1 MVTSMLKK
9 RILTFGI
16 AATVAFQ
23 LFPAAHAQTKAPVPV
38 QTPEQD
44 SDSDADPAD
53 MPDGATQSDSEAD
66 SAYDSMTVF
75 TRALQLIRQDYVD
88 DKKVSYK
95 DLTYHALQGMLSAL
109 DPHSQFMAPDDFKD
123 MQDDTKSAFTGLGI
137 IVSFRDGI
145 LTVVTPMEDS
155 PSFKAGILPGDQ
167 IIRIDGVSTEKMDL
181 SEAVDKLRGDIG
193 KKIKLTIARPGTKE
207 LKDFDLTRTV
217 IKVASVKD
225 AKILHAGE
233 AGDFKIGYVR
243 ITQFN
248 EPTAAE
254 LEKAVR
260 GLRDQGMQSLII
272 DLRYNPGG
280 LLTSAVDVCSQFL
293 PPNQMVVYTEGR
305 AASQKRTYRT
315 NGVAKPDTKLPLVV
329 LVNSGSASGAEIV
342 AGALKDLNRAIVIG
356 ETSFG
361 KGSVQSVVQLQDGSA
376 VKLTTAKYFTPGRQV
391 IHERGITPTIVSTMT
406 PSEERALMLARR
418 EEKLTPEEQKTVD
431 SADDPQLDRALDA
444 LKGVMI
450 YNSQQLAKADP
461 VPAAKPEPAKK

>member
-1 MVTSMLKK
+1 MVRVMLKK
-9 RILTFGI
+9 RILTYGVAAI
-16 AATVAFQ
+16 AAFQ
-23 LFPAAHAQTKAPVPV
+23 VFPGAQAQTSAPAPL

-53 MPDGATQSDSEAD
+53 ATGATPQSDSEAD

-167 IIRIDGVSTEKMDL
+167 IVRIDGVSTEKMEL

-193 KKIKLTIARPGTKE
+193 KKIKLTIARQGTKE
-207 LKDFDLTRTV
+207 LKDFDLTRTL
-217 IKVASVKD
+217 IKVTSVKD
-225 AKILHAGE
+225 AKILHTDV
-233 AGDFKIGYVR
+233 AGDFKIGYLR

-254 LEKAVR
+254 LERAVR
-260 GLRDQGMQSLII
+260 SLREQGMQSLII

-315 NGVAKPDTKLPLVV
+315 SGVAKPDTKLPLVV

-356 ETSFG
+356 ETTFG

-391 IHERGITPTIVSTMT
+391 IHEHGITPTIVATMT
-406 PSEERALMLARR
+406 PNEERALMLARR

-431 SADDPQLDRALDA
+431 SAEDPQLDRAIDA

-450 YNSQQLAKADP
+450 YNNQQIAKADP
-461 VPAAKPEPAKK
+461 PPATKPEPAKK